1 MLLKPSTAII
11 CCAKA
16 ISKMTEDMTKNK
28 PRLIFKTNNLKL
40 PYESIINNCNT
51 IRLRYFEGNY
61 ERIKM

>member
-1 MLLKPSTAII
+1 MFLKSPAAIP
-11 CCAKA
+11 CCIKA
-16 ISKMTEDMTKNK
+16 TSKMTEDATKNK
-28 PRLIFKTNNLKL
+28 PRLVFKKNSLRL